1 MSPVFLTTNQ
11 SPYFL
16 SKTGTLPFVYNGPTL
31 LFVYKPTF
39 PLVYNAAPS
48 LLTTVNSKSI
58 IQCTLSLTSL
68 TCNVQSSL
76 GLEHSLYVSCPCLI
90 LCHGRTATAAKNDAD
105 GNAPQCSIAN
115 YYPTKTLSIWTA
127 RKWRITGAGKQNL
140 CLCYTFCGTGG
151 AQVGAGGA
159 QACDS
164 RRRGCASLRQ
174 PAQGV
179 RKPALASPGQGSL
192 IIEKIP
198 FSEVP
203 APG

>member
-127 RKWRITGAGKQNL
+127 RKWRITGAGNKT
-140 CLCYTFCGTGG
+140 CASVTHFV
-151 AQVGAGGA
+151 AQGVRKLAQGVLKPATAGAGGA

-164 RRRGCASLRQ
+164 RRRGCASLRW
-174 PAQGV
+174 PAQG
-179 RKPALASPGQGSL
+179 KEA
-192 IIEKIP
+192 
-198 FSEVP
+198 
-203 APG
+203 